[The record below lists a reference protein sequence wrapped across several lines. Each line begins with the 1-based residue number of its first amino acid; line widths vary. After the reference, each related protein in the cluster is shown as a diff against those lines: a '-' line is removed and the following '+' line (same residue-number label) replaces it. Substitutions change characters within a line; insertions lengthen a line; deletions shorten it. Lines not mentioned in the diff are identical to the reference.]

1 MAFDITLLKPNPP
14 ASPVV
19 PPAPGLVFI
28 KTIPMSFPG
37 FSGATTYST
46 ITVDAPGDANFTK
59 YRGILFRFYG
69 IGFANSTSSDLRI
82 QPRRS
87 GQNITNAISYQI
99 NQISSV
105 TATGWINTSGL
116 APLVF
121 FTTTTPATL
130 TNPLNKLD
138 ILMHQV
144 GYEIDFS
151 FGSNTTLFAGAMGKS
166 TGTYQ
171 QASNLL
177 TPMMSKD
184 NPGLTLSLSAANFF
198 TSWNSNAFNAD
209 LPMTCDIYGYCIA

>member
-69 IGFANSTSSDLRI
+69 IGFANGTGSDLRI

-87 GQNITNAISYQI
+87 GQNITNSLNFQI
-99 NQISSV
+99 NQISSA
-105 TATGWINTSGL
+105 TATGWINTSGV
-116 APLVF
+116 APQN
-121 FTTTTPATL
+121 FTTGSPVTSN
-130 TNPLNKLD
+130 NPLNKLD
-138 ILMHQV
+138 ILMHPV

-166 TGTYQ
+166 TGTYTL
-171 QASNLL
+171 ASNLL
-177 TPMMSKD
+177 TPTMLRD

-198 TSWNSNAFNAD
+198 TSWNSNSSNAD

>member
-69 IGFANSTSSDLRI
+69 IGFANATGCDLRI

-87 GQNITNAISYQI
+87 GQNITNTISFQI
-99 NQISSV
+99 NQISSAA
-105 TATGWINTSGL
+105 ATGWINTTGV
-116 APLVF
+116 APQN
-121 FTTTTPATL
+121 FTTGTPAL
-130 TNPLNKLD
+130 ANNPLNKLD
-138 ILMHQV
+138 ILMHPI
-144 GYEIDFS
+144 GYDIDFS
-151 FGSNTTLFAGAMGKS
+151 FGSNSTLFIGSMGKS

-171 QASNLL
+171 QAGNLL
-177 TPMMSKD
+177 TPMMNRD
-184 NPGLTLSLSAANFF
+184 NPGLTLSLSSSNFF
-198 TSWNSNAFNAD
+198 TSWNSNSLNAD